1 MEAVPIILGNLD
13 SSVGP
18 ADHTF
23 YRDMKRLSISIDG
36 GEPKCPGAP
45 IKADHLGFISEQD
58 DKFVTPYVSPRT
70 LDNRDEPKC
79 PGAPLR
85 KGHKGFRPEPKDR
98 FCDE

>member
-1 MEAVPIILGNLD
+1 MEAVAIILGNLD
-13 SSVGP
+13 SSVGS

-23 YRDMKRLSISIDG
+23 IVAWERLSISIDG
-36 GEPKCPGAP
+36 GEPKCPDALV
-45 IKADHLGFISEQD
+45 KAEHPGFITEQD
-58 DKFVTPYVSPRT
+58 DKFVTPYVSPRS